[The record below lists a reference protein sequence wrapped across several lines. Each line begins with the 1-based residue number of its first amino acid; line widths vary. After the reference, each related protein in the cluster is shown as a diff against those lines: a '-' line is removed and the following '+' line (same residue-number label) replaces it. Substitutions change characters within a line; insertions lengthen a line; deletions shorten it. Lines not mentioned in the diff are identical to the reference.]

1 MDPLKV
7 SRFSQKDSKIWDQFV
22 ESANNGTLFHTRKFL
37 SYHPRSR
44 FTDHSLIFWK
54 GSKIVAVFPA
64 AERVEN
70 ESRILHSHPG
80 ASYGG
85 WVVPKDIH
93 LKRSFDLVKGLI
105 DYARSENFRKIDIT
119 FAPIFYSHEINNYL
133 DYSLF
138 MNGFTYRKREVSS
151 FVTLD
156 FTEDTVLQKF
166 KPESRT
172 AVRRAMKLGVTVRD
186 SNDFPQFYEI
196 LKKNLKMRHN
206 VQPTHSLKE
215 LLLLKEMFPEKIH
228 LYGAYL
234 DGKIIAGVVMF
245 HCNKLVNL
253 AFYISHDEAYQ
264 QYRPVN
270 LLFYEVFKKSIQQ
283 GFRYFDF
290 GIFTVN
296 MEPNWGLARFKENF
310 GSKGIFRDTFV
321 KVL

>member
-1 MDPLKV
+1 MASLEV
-7 SRFSQKDSKIWDQFV
+7 SRFKERDSEAWDRFV

-37 SYHPRSR
+37 GYHPPDR
-44 FTDHSLIFWK
+44 FTDHSLIFWN
-54 GSKIVAVFPA
+54 GSKIAAVFPA
-64 AERVEN
+64 AEYVEN
-70 ESRILHSHPG
+70 EARILHSHPG

-85 WVVPKDIH
+85 WVVPRDIH
-93 LKRSFDLVKGLI
+93 LKRSFDLVQALI
-105 DYARSENFRKIDIT
+105 RYARSENFRKIDLT

-133 DYSLF
+133 DFSLF

-151 FVTLD
+151 FVTLN

-172 AVRRAMKLGVTVRD
+172 AVRRAMKLGVTIRD

-206 VQPTHSLKE
+206 VQPTHTLDE
-215 LLLLKEMFPEKIH
+215 LLLLKKMFPDKIH

-234 DGKIIAGVVMF
+234 DDRIIAGVVMF
-245 HCNKLVNL
+245 HCNPLVNL

-270 LLFYEVFKKSIQQ
+270 LLFYEVFKKTIRQ